1 MLVIDASA
9 AIEILIG
16 SNAGARWRDRVL
28 RADETLQAPY
38 LIDIEVMSGLR
49 RLASARETLASR
61 AERAVE
67 NFSNL
72 RLVRCGHLVLLPRI
86 WELRHN
92 LSAYDATYVAL
103 AELLR
108 APLLTNDAR
117 LSRSHGHGAEIILL
131 ENPTA

>member
-16 SNAGARWRDRVL
+16 SEVGSRWRDRVV

-38 LIDIEVMSGLR
+38 LIDIEVISGLR
-49 RLASARETLASR
+49 RLASVREMLAAR

-67 NFSNL
+67 AFSNL

-86 WELRHN
+86 WDLRHN
-92 LSAYDATYVAL
+92 LSAYDAAYVAL
-103 AELLR
+103 AELLG

-117 LSRSHGHGAEIILL
+117 LSRSHGHSAKIELL
-131 ENPTA
+131 G